1 MTKRKPKKA
10 AIQASPPEV
19 RSPVFLVTGFPN
31 LLCRELIERIARSRP
46 DDALFILAQTK
57 FAKDAGRFLARLK
70 HRRAE
75 VVIGDVADMHLG
87 LAGEEYERLGA
98 QVTQVFH
105 LAAISYLGLPKETA
119 WRVNVEGTHN
129 VVDFARECLHLERLE
144 HLSSCYVSGDR
155 VGVIEEDELDCGQ
168 RFHSAFE
175 ETKFLA
181 EKWVARSAEHLP
193 VAIYR
198 PSSMVGNSRT
208 GEIDRFDGP
217 LYLALHWI
225 TSTLTGSLPLPG
237 NGSTPMNVV
246 PIDFVA
252 DAIWTLSQNPRAVG
266 RVFHLVDPHPAST
279 RRICDR
285 IARRANKQLPK
296 FNFSAK
302 AADVLLRLPGLEKL
316 TRPERA
322 GIHYI
327 NQMALYN
334 GRATRELLEGSGI
347 RCPSLPQYLDL
358 VSEYFRRAELN
369 RAESSEPPDDPF
381 YPPGP
386 AQ

>member
-1 MTKRKPKKA
+1 MTQSSLKKA
-10 AIQASPPEV
+10 VPAKPPDV
-19 RSPVFLVTGFPN
+19 RSQVYLVTGFPN
-31 LLCRELIERIARSRP
+31 FLCRELIERIARSKP
-46 DDALFILAQTK
+46 DHALFILAQAK
-57 FAKDAGRFLARLK
+57 FAKDAGRFVARLK
-70 HRRAE
+70 HRQTE

-87 LAGEEYERLGA
+87 LAGEEYDRLCA

-105 LAAISYLGLPKETA
+105 LAAISYLGIPKETA

-129 VVDFARECLHLERLE
+129 VVDFARECLHFERLE

-155 VGVIEEDELDCGQ
+155 VGVIEEDELECGQ
-168 RFHSAFE
+168 RFRNAFE

-181 EKWVARSAEHLP
+181 EKCVAKSAEHLP

-198 PSSMVGNSRT
+198 PSSVVGSSRT

-225 TSTLTGSLPLPG
+225 TSSLTGSLPLPG

-252 DAIWTLSQNPRAVG
+252 DAIWALGQNPRAIG
-266 RVFHLVDPHPAST
+266 RVFHLVDPHPASA
-279 RRICDR
+279 RRICDQ

-322 GIHYI
+322 GIHYV

-334 GRATRELLEGSGI
+334 GRATRELLEASGI
-347 RCPSLPQYLDL
+347 RCPSLPEYLEV
-358 VSEYFRRAELN
+358 VSQYFRRAE
-369 RAESSEPPDDPF
+369 RSRTEPSEFPDDPF

>member
-1 MTKRKPKKA
+1 MTNRILKKA
-10 AIQASPPEV
+10 VVPARSPDV
-19 RSPVFLVTGFPN
+19 RSRVYLVTGFPN
-31 LLCRELIERIARSRP
+31 LLCRELIERIARSKP
-46 DDALFILAQTK
+46 DHALFILAQAK
-57 FAKDAGRFLARLK
+57 FAKDAGRLVTRLK

-155 VGVIEEDELDCGQ
+155 VGVIEEDELECGQ
-168 RFHSAFE
+168 RFRNAFE

-181 EKWVARSAEHLP
+181 EKCVAKSAEHLP

-198 PSSMVGNSRT
+198 PSSVVGSSRT

-225 TSTLTGSLPLPG
+225 TSSLTGSLPLPG

-252 DAIWTLSQNPRAVG
+252 DAIWALGQNPRAIG
-266 RVFHLVDPHPAST
+266 RVFHLVDPHPASA
-279 RRICDR
+279 RRICDQ

-322 GIHYI
+322 GIHYV

-334 GRATRELLEGSGI
+334 GRATRELLEASGI
-347 RCPSLPQYLDL
+347 RCPSLPEYLEV
-358 VSEYFRRAELN
+358 VSEYFRRAE
-369 RAESSEPPDDPF
+369 
-381 YPPGP
+381 
-386 AQ
+386 